1 MKRVNEDENGVY
13 VLVEAQK
20 IYIDDKDEMKLLFF
34 YVYINKIDWCYLYLK
49 DETNTIP
56 EVDGSYDFSRIDDL
70 QFFNKHKLEY
80 TIIQS
85 NEIDENMFL
94 IVTVR

>member
-20 IYIDDKDEMKLLFF
+20 IYIDDKDKMKLFFF
-34 YVYINKIDWCYLYLK
+34 YVYINKIDWCYLYFK

-56 EVDGSYDFSRIDDL
+56 KVDGSYDFSRIEDL
-70 QFFNKHKLEY
+70 QFFNKHRLEY

-94 IVTVR
+94 AVTVR